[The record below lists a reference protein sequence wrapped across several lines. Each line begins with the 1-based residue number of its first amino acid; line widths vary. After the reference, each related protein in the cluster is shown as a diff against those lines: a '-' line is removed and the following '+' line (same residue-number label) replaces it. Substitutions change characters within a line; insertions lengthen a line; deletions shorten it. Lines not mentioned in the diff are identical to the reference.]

1 MHLLLITNTP
11 LHPNTGGLERTTL
24 NLFDYLMSHSDIKC
38 FVSCPEST
46 LTDNRIT
53 IIKKIITN
61 AEDIRSVIDN
71 YKIDCILL
79 PYGPWYT
86 ILAHEA
92 VQGRNCRIISA
103 LHARPG
109 SGDKAKLSDTFFE
122 YKISKGKHKLLRLK
136 ELTKQLLLNKKYI
149 NSSKKFYNLAY
160 AYSDYYVLL
169 SESYISE
176 FRDYAGLSEISKLK
190 AIPNA
195 LSFSSFADQLLIQKK
210 EKSILVVARLF
221 EPNKRVSYALR
232 IWQKI
237 QHQYPDWRLDI
248 IGAGPHREY
257 YESMILELSLERAN
271 LLGQQDSE
279 PFYERSSILLM
290 ASTYEGFPMT
300 LIEAT
305 QKGTV
310 PIAMDTFGAIH
321 DIIKNGINGYIVD
334 DNNLDAMQ
342 ERLELLIK
350 DEALRLRLAANAVKD
365 SHRFSMDIIGKE
377 WLKLFYTII

>member
-24 NLFDYLMSHSDIKC
+24 NLFDYLMSHSNIKC

-46 LTDNRIT
+46 LTDDRIT
-53 IIKKIITN
+53 IIKKTIAT
-61 AEDIRSVIDN
+61 ASDIRTIIDD
-71 YKIDCILL
+71 YEIDCILL

-92 VQGRNCRIISA
+92 IQDRKCSIISA

-109 SGDKAKLSDTFFE
+109 SGDKAKLSDTLFE
-122 YKISKGKHKLLRLK
+122 YKISKGRQKILRFK
-136 ELTKQLLLNKKYI
+136 ELMKQFLLNCKSI
-149 NSSKKFYNLAY
+149 NTSRALYNRAY
-160 AYSDYYVLL
+160 NYSDYYVLL
-169 SESYISE
+169 SESYIPE
-176 FRDYAGLSEISKLK
+176 FRDFARLSEISKLI

-195 LSFSSFADQLLIQKK
+195 LSFSTFADQQHIQKK

-221 EPNKRVSYALR
+221 EPNKRVSYTLR

-237 QHQYPDWRLDI
+237 QHSYPDWHINI
-248 IGAGPHREY
+248 IGGGPHKEY
-257 YESMILELSLERAN
+257 YETMIQELSLERAY

-279 PFYERSSILLM
+279 PFYERSSVLLM

-300 LIEAT
+300 LIEAA
-305 QKGTV
+305 QKGIV

-321 DIIKNGINGYIVD
+321 DIIEDGVNGYIV
-334 DNNLDAMQ
+334 NNNDLNAMQ

-350 DEALRLRLAANAVKD
+350 NEVLRHKLAARAVCD
-365 SHRFSMDIIGKE
+365 SNRFAIEIIGKE
-377 WLKLFYTII
+377 WLKIFNTL